1 MSARAI
7 PKVAQ
12 VGAAAKVQYHH
23 SLAGSALLSEADWAE
38 TARMLRLS
46 GRELQI
52 VRGVF
57 DNQKETTLAADLGIA
72 PRTVNTHMERLH
84 RKLAVTTRVA
94 LVLRVMAT
102 LQQAKAK
109 PETGSKNV
117 LTATTPFGPRARG
130 VG

>member
-12 VGAAAKVQYHH
+12 FGATAKMECRHPP
-23 SLAGSALLSEADWAE
+23 AGSALLSEADWAE
-38 TARMLRLS
+38 TARTLRLS

-57 DNQKETTLAADLGIA
+57 DNQKEITLAIDLGIA
-72 PRTVNTHMERLH
+72 PRTVNTHMERLY
-84 RKLAVTTRVA
+84 RKLTVTTRVA

-109 PETGSKNV
+109 PETGSGNV
-117 LTATTPFGPRARG
+117 LAATTSLGSQTKD